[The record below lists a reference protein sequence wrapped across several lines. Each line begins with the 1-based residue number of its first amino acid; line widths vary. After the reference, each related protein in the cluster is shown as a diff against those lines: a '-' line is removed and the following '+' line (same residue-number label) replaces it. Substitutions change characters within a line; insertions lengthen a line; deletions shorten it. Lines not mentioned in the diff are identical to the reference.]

1 MNFWIYTKAIM
12 LFVSKTHLYFQLTF
26 HLSQIAYL
34 KNSNFSLH
42 ECESIHLLFKKNA

>member
-1 MNFWIYTKAIM
+1 MFRKRTYT
-12 LFVSKTHLYFQLTF
+12 FGWQF

-42 ECESIHLLFKKNA
+42 ECESFISSLKNTQLKKPRFK